1 MKHGAKLVKKLE
13 KAGLFCAK
21 DIKKATISY
30 NSGQKGCWIEE
41 LFTNFALRLTDEA
54 ACRRVGKSTKA

>member
-1 MKHGAKLVKKLE
+1 MTLANHGAKLVKKVE

-30 NSGQKGCWIEE
+30 NSGQKRGWIADY
-41 LFTNFALRLTDEA
+41 LLNSHSR
-54 ACRRVGKSTKA
+54 

>member
-1 MKHGAKLVKKLE
+1 MFYNFLSLEVAQMRNLSAKLVKKVE

-30 NSGQKGCWIEE
+30 NSGQKRGWIEDY
-41 LFTNFALRLTDEA
+41 LLN
-54 ACRRVGKSTKA
+54 SHSI